1 LDGRQSIIWV
11 AQARFLAY
19 YIRKCEGVD
28 ILIKVEG
35 LSFGSIIVGG
45 KKYRRDVILLP
56 DGTVKQRKG
65 GFWMFGSHR
74 FKRSEIEELSKAGA
88 EEIVIG
94 TGTNSKA
101 RLSNEAKSYVGQS
114 RLQLHTLPSYEAVPE
129 FNNLVEVGKKVAA
142 IIHITC

>member
-19 YIRKCEGVD
+19 YIRKSEGVD
-28 ILIKVEG
+28 ILVKVES
-35 LSFGSIIVGG
+35 LSFGSIVVGG

-65 GFWMFGSHR
+65 GFWMFGSHS
-74 FKRSEIEELSKAGA
+74 FKRNEIEELTKAGA

-94 TGTNSKA
+94 TGTNAKA
-101 RLSNEAKSYVGQS
+101 KLSNEAKSYVGQA
-114 RLQLHTLPSYEAVPE
+114 RLQLHALPSYEAVPE
-129 FNNLVEVGKKVAA
+129 FNNLVGLGKKVAA

>member
-1 LDGRQSIIWV
+1 MDGRQSIIRV
-11 AQARFLAY
+11 AQARFPAY
-19 YIRKCEGVD
+19 YIRKSEGVD
-28 ILIKVEG
+28 VLIKVEG
-35 LSFGSIIVGG
+35 LSFGSITVGG

-65 GFWMFGSHR
+65 GFWMFGSHS
-74 FKRSEIEELSKAGA
+74 FKKSELEELSKAGA

-101 RLSNEAKSYVGQS
+101 RLSNEAISYAGQS
-114 RLQLHTLPSYEAVPE
+114 RLQLHTLPSYKAVPE

>member
-1 LDGRQSIIWV
+1 MDGRQSIIRV
-11 AQARFLAY
+11 AQAQFPAY
-19 YIRKCEGVD
+19 YIRKSEGVD
-28 ILIKVEG
+28 ILIKVEN
-35 LSFGSIIVGG
+35 LSFGSITVGG

-74 FKRSEIEELSKAGA
+74 FKRNELEELTKAGA
-88 EEIVIG
+88 DEIVIG

-101 RLSNEAKSYVGQS
+101 RLSNEAISYAGQS
-114 RLQLHTLPSYEAVPE
+114 RLRLHTLPSYKAVPE